1 MEYGL
6 IGEKLGHS
14 FSREIHNLLASYTYD
29 LKELPKNELDTFMK
43 SRNFKGI
50 NVTIPYK
57 ESVIPYLDEID
68 EAAKAIGAVNTI
80 VNREGRLIGYNT
92 DFYGMRELLLSRS
105 IRIEK
110 RFVAVLGTGGT
121 SKTACAVAKSLG
133 ASRIVRVSRNPHS
146 DGDISYDELE
156 AIKTDIQIIINTT
169 PVGMYPNENCAP
181 LDIDGFSALEGVVDA
196 IYNPLRTKLISDAR
210 ARQIRAAGGLYML
223 VAQAARAAELFTGD
237 CNMMQKTEKAY
248 CSILKN
254 KQNIV
259 LVGMPGSGKSTLGRM
274 LAKKTG
280 KAFYDSDSEIE
291 KQTGMCIPDYFSKY
305 GEDGFRA
312 IETDVI
318 KRLSLLGGIVIATGG
333 GAVIRSENIDSLAK
347 NGIIVYLDR
356 PISDIKIT
364 SNRPLTRSVDD
375 LKKNY
380 YERHEM
386 YEKSADITVMVKGSE
401 KSTLST
407 LINALKDVKV

>member
-375 LKKNY
+375 LKKKY

>member
-43 SRNFKGI
+43 SRNFKGV

-375 LKKNY
+375 LKKKY

>member
-43 SRNFKGI
+43 SRNFKGV

-92 DFYGMRELLLSRS
+92 DFCGMRELLLSRS

-375 LKKNY
+375 LKKKY

>member
-43 SRNFKGI
+43 SRNFKGV

-196 IYNPLRTKLISDAR
+196 IYNPLRTKFISDAR

-375 LKKNY
+375 LKKKY

>member
-181 LDIDGFSALEGVVDA
+181 LDIDGFSALDGVVDA

-375 LKKNY
+375 LKKKY

>member
-43 SRNFKGI
+43 SRNFKGV

-312 IETDVI
+312 IETGVI

-333 GAVIRSENIDSLAK
+333 GTVIRSENIDSLAK

-375 LKKNY
+375 LKKKY

>member
-43 SRNFKGI
+43 SRNFKGV

-57 ESVIPYLDEID
+57 ESVMPYLDEID

-223 VAQAARAAELFTGD
+223 AAQAARAAELFTGD

-375 LKKNY
+375 LKKKY

>member
-43 SRNFKGI
+43 SRNFKGV

-223 VAQAARAAELFTGD
+223 AAQAARAAELFTGD

-248 CSILKN
+248 CSVLEN

-333 GAVIRSENIDSLAK
+333 GTVIRSENIDSLAK

-375 LKKNY
+375 LKKKY

>member
-375 LKKNY
+375 LKKKY

-407 LINALKDVKV
+407 LINSLKDVKV

>member
-43 SRNFKGI
+43 SRNFKGV

-57 ESVIPYLDEID
+57 ESVMPYLDEID

-210 ARQIRAAGGLYML
+210 ARQIRAAGGLYVL
-223 VAQAARAAELFTGD
+223 AAQAARAAELFTGD

-375 LKKNY
+375 LKKKY

>member
-29 LKELPKNELDTFMK
+29 LKELPKHELDTFMK
-43 SRNFKGI
+43 SRNFKGV

-80 VNREGRLIGYNT
+80 FNREGRLIGYNT

-181 LDIDGFSALEGVVDA
+181 LYIDGFSALEGVVDA

-375 LKKNY
+375 LKKKY

-401 KSTLST
+401 KSTLNT

>member
-43 SRNFKGI
+43 SRNFKGV

-223 VAQAARAAELFTGD
+223 AAQAARAAELFTGD

-248 CSILKN
+248 CSVLEN

-318 KRLSLLGGIVIATGG
+318 KRLSLLCGIVIATGG
-333 GAVIRSENIDSLAK
+333 GTVIRSENIDSLAK

-375 LKKNY
+375 LKKKY

>member
-196 IYNPLRTKLISDAR
+196 IYNPLRTKLISDTR

-375 LKKNY
+375 LKKKY

>member
-43 SRNFKGI
+43 SRNFKGV

-181 LDIDGFSALEGVVDA
+181 LYIDGFSALEGVVDA

-223 VAQAARAAELFTGD
+223 VAQAAHAAELFTGD

-375 LKKNY
+375 LKKKY

>member
-43 SRNFKGI
+43 SRNFKGV

-196 IYNPLRTKLISDAR
+196 IYNPLRTKLISDAC

-259 LVGMPGSGKSTLGRM
+259 LVGMPGSGKSTLGLM

-375 LKKNY
+375 LKKKY

>member
-43 SRNFKGI
+43 SRNFKGV

-68 EAAKAIGAVNTI
+68 EAVKAIGAVNTI

-196 IYNPLRTKLISDAR
+196 IYNPLKTKLISDAR

-248 CSILKN
+248 YSILKN

-375 LKKNY
+375 LKKKY

>member
-43 SRNFKGI
+43 SRNFKGV

-305 GEDGFRA
+305 GKDGFRA

-375 LKKNY
+375 LKKKY

>member
-43 SRNFKGI
+43 SRNFKGV

-237 CNMMQKTEKAY
+237 CNMMQKNEKAY

-291 KQTGMCIPDYFSKY
+291 KQTGMCISDYFSKY

-375 LKKNY
+375 LKKKY

>member
-43 SRNFKGI
+43 SRNFKGV

-291 KQTGMCIPDYFSKY
+291 KQIGMCIPDYFSKY

-375 LKKNY
+375 LKKKY

>member
-57 ESVIPYLDEID
+57 ESVILYLDEID

-375 LKKNY
+375 LKKKY

>member
-43 SRNFKGI
+43 SRNFKGV

-92 DFYGMRELLLSRS
+92 DFYGMRELLISRS

-333 GAVIRSENIDSLAK
+333 GTVIRSENIDSLAK

-375 LKKNY
+375 LKKKY

>member
-364 SNRPLTRSVDD
+364 STRPLTRSVDD
-375 LKKNY
+375 LKKKY

>member
-375 LKKNY
+375 LKKKY
-380 YERHEM
+380 YERHVM

>member
-14 FSREIHNLLASYTYD
+14 FSREIHNLLASYPYD

-223 VAQAARAAELFTGD
+223 AAQAARAAELFTGD

-248 CSILKN
+248 CSVLEN

-375 LKKNY
+375 LKKKY

>member
-43 SRNFKGI
+43 SRNFKGV

-80 VNREGRLIGYNT
+80 FNREGRLIGYNT

-196 IYNPLRTKLISDAR
+196 IYNPLRTKLISDAC

-333 GAVIRSENIDSLAK
+333 GTVIRSENIDSLAK

-375 LKKNY
+375 LKKKY

>member
-356 PISDIKIT
+356 PISDIIIT

-375 LKKNY
+375 LKKKY

>member
-43 SRNFKGI
+43 SRNFKGV

-196 IYNPLRTKLISDAR
+196 IYNPLRTKLISDAC

-333 GAVIRSENIDSLAK
+333 GAVIRSENSDSLAK

-375 LKKNY
+375 LKKKY

>member
-318 KRLSLLGGIVIATGG
+318 KRPSLLGGIVIATGG

-375 LKKNY
+375 LKKKY

>member
-14 FSREIHNLLASYTYD
+14 FSREIQNLLASYTYD

-43 SRNFKGI
+43 SRNFKGV

-223 VAQAARAAELFTGD
+223 AAQAARAAELFTGD

-375 LKKNY
+375 LKKKY

>member
-43 SRNFKGI
+43 SRNFKGV

-223 VAQAARAAELFTGD
+223 AAQAARAAELFTGD

-248 CSILKN
+248 CSVLEN

-333 GAVIRSENIDSLAK
+333 GTVIRSENIDSLAK

-375 LKKNY
+375 LKKKY

-407 LINALKDVKV
+407 LIIALKDVKV

>member
-29 LKELPKNELDTFMK
+29 LKELPKNELDAFMK
-43 SRNFKGI
+43 SRNFKGV

-223 VAQAARAAELFTGD
+223 AAQAARAAELFTGD

-248 CSILKN
+248 CSVLEN

-280 KAFYDSDSEIE
+280 KAFYDSDFEIE

-333 GAVIRSENIDSLAK
+333 GTVIRSENIDSLAK

-364 SNRPLTRSVDD
+364 SNRPLTHSVDD
-375 LKKNY
+375 LKKKY

>member
-43 SRNFKGI
+43 SRNFKGV

-146 DGDISYDELE
+146 DGDISYGELE

-375 LKKNY
+375 LKKKY

>member
-43 SRNFKGI
+43 SRNFKGV

-259 LVGMPGSGKSTLGRM
+259 LVGMPGSGKSTLGLM

-375 LKKNY
+375 LKKKY

>member
-43 SRNFKGI
+43 SRNFKGV

-280 KAFYDSDSEIE
+280 QAFYDSDSEIE

-375 LKKNY
+375 LKKKY

-407 LINALKDVKV
+407 LINALKDIKV

>member
-43 SRNFKGI
+43 SRNFKGV

-156 AIKTDIQIIINTT
+156 ALKTDIQIIINTT

-375 LKKNY
+375 LKKKY

>member
-43 SRNFKGI
+43 SRNFKGV

-237 CNMMQKTEKAY
+237 CNMMQKNEKAY

-356 PISDIKIT
+356 QISDIKIT

-375 LKKNY
+375 LKKKY

>member
-356 PISDIKIT
+356 QISDIKIT

-375 LKKNY
+375 LKKKY

>member
-248 CSILKN
+248 YSILKN

-375 LKKNY
+375 LKKKY

>member
-43 SRNFKGI
+43 SRNFKGV

-375 LKKNY
+375 LKKKY

-407 LINALKDVKV
+407 LINALKDIKV